1 MGCSLARCDWL
12 AIIIRGR
19 SHSVSMSR
27 GVDNASEK
35 NIIDKFR
42 VLSVNWLARGIHKR
56 LIIRLCAVE
65 LIQIIL
71 GLDNHVRGTS
81 IIVGIM
87 IFSIVEGSDFVHSLF
102 RR

>member
-19 SHSVSMSR
+19 SHSVNMSR

-42 VLSVNWLARGIHKR
+42 VLSVN
-56 LIIRLCAVE
+56 
-65 LIQIIL
+65 
-71 GLDNHVRGTS
+71 
-81 IIVGIM
+81 
-87 IFSIVEGSDFVHSLF
+87 
-102 RR
+102 